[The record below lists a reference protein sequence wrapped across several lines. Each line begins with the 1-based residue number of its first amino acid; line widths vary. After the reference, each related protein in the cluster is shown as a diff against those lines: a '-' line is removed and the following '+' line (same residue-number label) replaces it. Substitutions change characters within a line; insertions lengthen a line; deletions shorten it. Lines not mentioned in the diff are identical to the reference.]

1 MFDLIFG
8 LRNIIRALAVCGLP
22 IEHINPVVLK
32 RKTRTDVSKPLGSL
46 FLIGFLMV
54 AVGKYYGT
62 PQI

>member
-22 IEHINPVVLK
+22 IERINPVVLK
-32 RKTRTDVSKPLGSL
+32 RKTRTDVSKLLGSL